1 MFLFPEDQIGENESG
16 IGIAVTTA
24 EQVEQY
30 IVEIASSDISRVDF
44 VGELPVELAI
54 QILAHLDQETLRNA
68 ARVSKKWAQVA
79 ESQHIWREVF
89 LRDQTKTF
97 ATGKP
102 LPMGAGL
109 GLPNF
114 QAGDDFK
121 DLYRV
126 REQLR
131 SNWKTGAAEA
141 AILIGHLDSI
151 YCVQF
156 DE

>member
-1 MFLFPEDQIGENESG
+1 MGD
-16 IGIAVTTA
+16 
-24 EQVEQY
+24 
-30 IVEIASSDISRVDF
+30 
-44 VGELPVELAI
+44 LPVELAI
-54 QILAHLDQETLRNA
+54 QILAHLDQETLRKA
-68 ARVSKKWAQVA
+68 ARVSTKWARVT

-97 ATGKP
+97 ATGQP

-109 GLPNF
+109 GLPAF
-114 QAGDDFK
+114 RAGDDFK

-126 REQLR
+126 REQLK